1 MFTGIVDSM
10 GRLEAMHKEGTN
22 VVMDFSSS
30 ISDELRVDQSLAHNG
45 VCLTV
50 VQCGNGRHRVV
61 AVRETMERTALGD
74 LQAGDKVNLERC
86 LRIGDRLD
94 GHWVQGHVDDTG
106 NCVDIQDVGGS
117 WMFKFQYPP
126 RHAALLVPK
135 GSITVNGVSLTL
147 VEVGPDFLTIA
158 VIPYT
163 YAHTTLGLLKAGQRV
178 NLEFDLLGKYFL
190 RQQSLGLP
198 VQPIPEKS

>member
-1 MFTGIVDSM
+1 VFTGIVETM
-10 GRLEAMHKEGTN
+10 GRLEAISKEGTN

-30 ISDELRVDQSLAHNG
+30 LSDELKVDQSLAHDG

-50 VQCGNGRHRVV
+50 VQCGHGQHRVV
-61 AVRETMERTALGD
+61 AVQETMERTALGD
-74 LQAGDKVNLERC
+74 LQIGESVNLERC
-86 LRIGDRLD
+86 LRLGDRLD

-106 NCVDIQDVGGS
+106 LCLEIQDVVGS

-147 VEVGPDFLTIA
+147 VEVGVDFVTIA

-163 YAHTTLGLLKAGQRV
+163 YAHTTLGFLKPGQRV

-198 VQPIPEKS
+198 A